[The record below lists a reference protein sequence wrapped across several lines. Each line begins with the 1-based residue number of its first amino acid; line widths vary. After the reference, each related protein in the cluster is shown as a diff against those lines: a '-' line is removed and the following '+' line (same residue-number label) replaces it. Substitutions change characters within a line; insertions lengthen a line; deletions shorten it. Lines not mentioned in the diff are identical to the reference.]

1 VHPAQKERANFVQ
14 SDSLTNSRY
23 CGIIN
28 TERERE
34 ENTMADRLLT
44 KVIRKYGF
52 EHPIT
57 IWVAK
62 IIEKIF

>member
-1 VHPAQKERANFVQ
+1 MANKI
-14 SDSLTNSRY
+14 L
-23 CGIIN
+23 G
-28 TERERE
+28 
-34 ENTMADRLLT
+34 

>member
-1 VHPAQKERANFVQ
+1 MENRKNLCNFFIPKL
-14 SDSLTNSRY
+14 LTFGY
-23 CGIIN
+23 PCGIIIIVN
-28 TERERE
+28 EREVI
-34 ENTMADRLLT
+34 TMADKILD

>member
-1 VHPAQKERANFVQ
+1 MKMR
-14 SDSLTNSRY
+14 DKIL
-23 CGIIN
+23 
-28 TERERE
+28 
-34 ENTMADRLLT
+34 D

-62 IIEKIF
+62 ILF

>member
-1 VHPAQKERANFVQ
+1 MKNRENLCNFFLPKP
-14 SDSLTNSRY
+14 LTFGGI
-23 CGIIN
+23 CGIITIVN
-28 TERERE
+28 EREVI
-34 ENTMADRLLT
+34 TMTDKILDR
-44 KVIRKYGF
+44 VIRKYGF

>member
-1 VHPAQKERANFVQ
+1 M
-14 SDSLTNSRY
+14 
-23 CGIIN
+23 IIVN
-28 TERERE
+28 EREVI
-34 ENTMADRLLT
+34 TMADKILN

-57 IWVAK
+57 IWIAK